1 MGYDYF
7 SRQLLMNLPIMDKLL
22 SIRSVLML
30 SFFLAAGVSLS
41 VAQAEDPTP
50 EERAY
55 KFRTSLFQTFGFK
68 YGKLIGS
75 KMKGDEAMFKKHAA
89 DLAYLTTMLEE
100 GFEIENSLPEG
111 TEAKAKI
118 WDDFSKFEEKAD
130 TLRAAVAEL
139 QNDGAMEEFNPRN
152 FGSKNCGGCHR
163 EFRIKKN

>member
-1 MGYDYF
+1 
-7 SRQLLMNLPIMDKLL
+7 MNLLTMTKLL
-22 SIRSVLML
+22 SFRSVLIF

-41 VAQAEDPTP
+41 VAQANDPTP
-50 EERAY
+50 EDRAY
-55 KFRTSLFQTFGFK
+55 KFRTSLFQTFGYK
-68 YGKLIGS
+68 YGRLIGA
-75 KMKGDEAMFKKHAA
+75 KMKGDATMFKKQAA

-130 TLRAAVAEL
+130 TLRSAVAEL

-152 FGSKNCGGCHR
+152 FGSTNCGGCHR
-163 EFRIKKN
+163 EYRIKKK